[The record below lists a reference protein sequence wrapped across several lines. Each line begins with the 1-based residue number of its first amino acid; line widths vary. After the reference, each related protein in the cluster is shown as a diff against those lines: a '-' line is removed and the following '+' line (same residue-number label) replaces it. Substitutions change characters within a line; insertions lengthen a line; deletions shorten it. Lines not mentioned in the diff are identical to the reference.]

1 MDAAMLTAIGTIL
14 LGAGGG
20 AWKLIDRADKKRERR
35 EVAVEQLLKDRI
47 LALEAKEKAAEER
60 ERQLLADFEKER
72 RRAKRYTSRVKAT
85 AGKWRDQLLVH
96 DIQPEPA
103 EWPTEDEHD
112 DTE

>member
-1 MDAAMLTAIGTIL
+1 MLTAIGTIL

-35 EVAVEQLLKDRI
+35 EVAVEELLKARVASLEAEN
-47 LALEAKEKAAEER
+47 LALKADKVQMAS
-60 ERQLLADFEKER
+60 DHEKER